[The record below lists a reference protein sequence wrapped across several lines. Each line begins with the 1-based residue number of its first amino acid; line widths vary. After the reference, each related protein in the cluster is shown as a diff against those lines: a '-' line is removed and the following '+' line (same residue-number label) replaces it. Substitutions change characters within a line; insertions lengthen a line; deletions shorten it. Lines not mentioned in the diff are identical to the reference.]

1 MEGVLMRKGGFR
13 KKMNLDLYPEDF
25 SKLSLRE
32 ANEIID
38 RLAKRYN
45 QRVKEFYKF
54 NPYASLKIYE
64 YNKAEVGKPVFS
76 RSKARSINE
85 ARSRYAQL
93 QGFGQSKYSSISA
106 YKSAQRKAVEI
117 LAENTGLVVMDEKE
131 KAELAGFFDYIYDTL
146 KMNASEYNYLELAE
160 FFSLYKLTTAEQEER
175 KKTVQDMWQE
185 FKSGGKT
192 MAEFLAN
199 QKLALKSSGVLAKGD
214 SRTFSQ
220 IIRDSFKE

>member
-1 MEGVLMRKGGFR
+1 MRKGGFR
-13 KKMNLDLYPEDF
+13 KKMNLDLSPEDF
-25 SKLSLRE
+25 AKLSLRE

-54 NPYASLKIYE
+54 DPYASLKIYE

-76 RSKARSINE
+76 RSKAKTVNE
-85 ARSRYAQL
+85 ARARYAQL

-106 YKSAQRKAVEI
+106 YKSALRKAVET
-117 LAENTGLVVMDEKE
+117 LAENTGLAVLDEKD
-131 KAELAGFFDYIYDTL
+131 KIELAGFFDYIYDSL
-146 KMNASEYNYLELAE
+146 KMNQSEYNYKELAE
-160 FFSLYKLTTAEQEER
+160 FFSVYKLTADEQKDR
-175 KKTVQDMWQE
+175 KKTVQDMWRE
-185 FKSGGKT
+185 FKSGDET

-199 QKLALKSSGVLAKGD
+199 QKLALKSSGALAKKD
-214 SRTFSQ
+214 DNRTFSQ

>member
-1 MEGVLMRKGGFR
+1 MEGVLVRKGGFR
-13 KKMNLDLYPEDF
+13 KKMNLDLSPEDF

-76 RSKARSINE
+76 RSKAQSINE

-93 QGFGQSKYSSISA
+93 QGFGQSKYSSITV
-106 YKSAQRKAVEI
+106 YKSAQRKAVEA
-117 LAENTGLVVMDEKE
+117 LAENVGLAVMDEKE

-146 KMNASEYNYLELAE
+146 KMNASEYNYKELAE
-160 FFSLYKLTTAEQEER
+160 FFSVYKITADEQKER
-175 KKTVQDMWQE
+175 RKTVQDMWRE
-185 FKSGGKT
+185 FKSGDET

-199 QKLALKSSGVLAKGD
+199 QKLALKSSGALAKSD

>member
-1 MEGVLMRKGGFR
+1 MRKGGFR
-13 KKMNLDLYPEDF
+13 KKMNLDLTPEDF

-54 NPYASLKIYE
+54 DPYASLKIYE
-64 YNKAEVGKPVFS
+64 YNKVEVGKPVFS
-76 RSKARSINE
+76 RKKAKTINE

-93 QGFGQSKYSSISA
+93 QLFSQSKYSSISA
-106 YKSAQRKAVEI
+106 YKVAKQKAIET
-117 LAENTGLVVMDEKE
+117 LAENTGLAVLDEKE
-131 KAELAGFFDYIYDTL
+131 KSELAGFFDYIYDSL
-146 KMNASEYNYLELAE
+146 KMNQCEYNYKELAE
-160 FFSLYKLTTAEQEER
+160 FFLVYKLTADEQKER
-175 KKTVQDMWQE
+175 KKTVQDMWRE
-185 FKSGGKT
+185 FKSSNET

-199 QKLALKSSGVLAKGD
+199 QKLTLKSSGALAKGD

>member
-1 MEGVLMRKGGFR
+1 MRKGGFR
-13 KKMNLDLYPEDF
+13 KKMNLDLSPEDF

-45 QRVKEFYKF
+45 QRVKAFYKF
-54 NPYASLKIYE
+54 NPYAALKIYE
-64 YNKAEVGKPVFS
+64 YNKVEVGKPVFS

-93 QGFGQSKYSSISA
+93 LGFGQSKYASIRA
-106 YKSAQRKAVEI
+106 YKSAQRKAVNT
-117 LAENTGLVVMDEKE
+117 LAENVGLAVLDEKE
-131 KAELAGFFDYIYDTL
+131 KTELAGFFDYIYDTL
-146 KMNASEYNYLELAE
+146 KMNLSEYNYKELAE
-160 FFSLYKLTTAEQEER
+160 FFSVYKLTTAEQEER
-175 KKTVQDMWQE
+175 KKTVQDMWRE
-185 FKSGGKT
+185 FKSGDET

-199 QKLALKSSGVLAKGD
+199 QKLALKSSGTLAKGD

>member
-1 MEGVLMRKGGFR
+1 MRKGGFR
-13 KKMNLDLYPEDF
+13 KKMNLDLTPEDF

-54 NPYASLKIYE
+54 NPYVSLKIYE

-76 RSKARSINE
+76 RSKAKTINE

-93 QGFGQSKYSSISA
+93 QDFGQSKYSSIRV
-106 YKSAQRKAVEI
+106 YKSAQRKAVET
-117 LAENTGLVVMDEKE
+117 LAENVGLVVLDEKE
-131 KAELAGFFDYIYDTL
+131 KSELAGFFDYIYDTL
-146 KMNASEYNYLELAE
+146 KMNASEYNYKELAE
-160 FFSLYKLTTAEQEER
+160 FFSVYKLTADKQAER
-175 KKTVQDMWQE
+175 KKTVQDMWRE
-185 FKSGGKT
+185 FKSGDET

-199 QKLALKSSGVLAKGD
+199 QKLALKSSGVLPKGD

-220 IIRDSFKE
+220 IIRDFLKD

>member
-1 MEGVLMRKGGFR
+1 MARKGGFR
-13 KKMNLDLYPEDF
+13 KKMNLDLSPEDF

-64 YNKAEVGKPVFS
+64 YNKAEVGKSVFS

-106 YKSAQRKAVEI
+106 YKSAQRKAVDT
-117 LAENTGLVVMDEKE
+117 LAENVGLAVLDEKE

-146 KMNASEYNYLELAE
+146 KMNASEYNYKELSE
-160 FFSLYKLTTAEQEER
+160 FFSVYKLTTAEQEER
-175 KKTVQDMWQE
+175 KKTVQDMWRE
-185 FKSGGKT
+185 FKSGDET

-199 QKLALKSSGVLAKGD
+199 QKLALKSSGALAKGD

-220 IIRDSFKE
+220 IIRDSFKD

>member
-1 MEGVLMRKGGFR
+1 MRKGGFR
-13 KKMNLDLYPEDF
+13 KKMNLDLIPEDF

-54 NPYASLKIYE
+54 NPYVSLKIYE
-64 YNKAEVGKPVFS
+64 YNKVEVGRPVFS
-76 RSKARSINE
+76 RSKAKTINE

-117 LAENTGLVVMDEKE
+117 LAENVGLAVLDEKE
-131 KAELAGFFDYIYDTL
+131 KSELAGFFDYIYDTL
-146 KMNASEYNYLELAE
+146 KMNASEYNYKELAE
-160 FFSLYKLTTAEQEER
+160 FFSVYKLTADEQAER
-175 KKTVQDMWQE
+175 KKTVQDMWRE
-185 FKSGGKT
+185 FKSGDET

-199 QKLALKSSGVLAKGD
+199 QKLALKSSGALPKGD

-220 IIRDSFKE
+220 IIRDSFKED

>member
-1 MEGVLMRKGGFR
+1 MARKGGFR
-13 KKMNLDLYPEDF
+13 KKMNLDLSPEDF

-45 QRVKEFYKF
+45 QRVKSFYKF
-54 NPYASLKIYE
+54 NPYATLKIYE
-64 YNKAEVGKPVFS
+64 YNKAEVGKPIFS

-93 QGFGQSKYSSISA
+93 QGFGQSKYSSIRA
-106 YKSAQRKAVEI
+106 YKSAQRKAVET
-117 LAENTGLVVMDEKE
+117 LAENVALAVMDEKE
-131 KAELAGFFDYIYDTL
+131 KAELAGFFNYIYDTL

-160 FFSLYKLTTAEQEER
+160 FFSVYKLTTAEQEER

-185 FKSGGKT
+185 FKSGDKT

>member
-1 MEGVLMRKGGFR
+1 MARKGGFR
-13 KKMNLDLYPEDF
+13 KKMNLNLTPEEF

-32 ANEIID
+32 ANDIID

-45 QRVKEFYKF
+45 QRVKELYKF
-54 NPYASLKIYE
+54 NPYVSLKIYE

-93 QGFGQSKYSSISA
+93 QGFGQSKYSSIRA
-106 YKSAQRKAVEI
+106 YKSAQQKAI
-117 LAENTGLVVMDEKE
+117 DTLAENVRLAVLDEKE
-131 KAELAGFFDYIYDTL
+131 KTELAGFFDYIYDTL
-146 KMNASEYNYLELAE
+146 KMNASEYNYKELAE
-160 FFSLYKLTTAEQEER
+160 FFSVYKLTTAEQEER
-175 KKTVQDMWQE
+175 KKTVQDMWRE
-185 FKSGGKT
+185 FKSGDET

-199 QKLALKSSGVLAKGD
+199 QKLALKSSGTLAKGD

>member
-1 MEGVLMRKGGFR
+1 MRKGGFR
-13 KKMNLDLYPEDF
+13 KKMNLDLSPEDF
-25 SKLSLRE
+25 TKLSLRE

-54 NPYASLKIYE
+54 DPYASLKIYE

-76 RSKARSINE
+76 RSKAKSVNE
-85 ARSRYAQL
+85 ARARYAQL

-106 YKSAQRKAVEI
+106 YKSAKQSAIEN
-117 LAENTGLVVMDEKE
+117 LAKNTGLAVLDEEE
-131 KAELAGFFDYIYDTL
+131 KTELAGFFDYIYDTL

-160 FFSLYKLTTAEQEER
+160 FFSVYKLTTTEQEER
-175 KKTVQDMWQE
+175 KKTVQDMWRE
-185 FKSGGKT
+185 FKSGDET

-199 QKLALKSSGVLAKGD
+199 QKLALKSSGALAKD
-214 SRTFSQ
+214 DNRTFSQ

>member
-1 MEGVLMRKGGFR
+1 MQKGGFR
-13 KKMNLDLYPEDF
+13 KKMNLDLSPEDF

-45 QRVKEFYKF
+45 QRVKNFYKF
-54 NPYASLKIYE
+54 DPYASLKIYE

-76 RSKARSINE
+76 RSKAKTVNE
-85 ARSRYAQL
+85 ARARYAQL
-93 QGFGQSKYSSISA
+93 QGFGHSKYSSISA
-106 YKSAQRKAVEI
+106 YKSAKQSAIENLAKNIGLAV
-117 LAENTGLVVMDEKE
+117 LDEE
-131 KAELAGFFDYIYDTL
+131 DKAELAGFFDYIYDTL

-160 FFSLYKLTTAEQEER
+160 FFSVYKLTSAEQEER
-175 KKTVQDMWQE
+175 KKTVQDMWRE
-185 FKSGGKT
+185 FKSGDET

-214 SRTFSQ
+214 SRAFSQ

>member
-1 MEGVLMRKGGFR
+1 MLKGGFR
-13 KKMNLDLYPEDF
+13 KKMNLDLTPEDF

-45 QRVKEFYKF
+45 QRVKGFYKF

-64 YNKAEVGKPVFS
+64 YNKVEVGKPVFS
-76 RSKARSINE
+76 RSKAKTINE

-106 YKSAQRKAVEI
+106 YKSAQRKAVET
-117 LAENTGLVVMDEKE
+117 LAKNTGLVVLNEKE
-131 KAELAGFFDYIYDTL
+131 KSELAGFFDYIYDSL
-146 KMNASEYNYLELAE
+146 KMNQSEYNYKELAE
-160 FFSLYKLTTAEQEER
+160 FFSVYKLTADEQKER
-175 KKTVQDMWQE
+175 KKTVQDMWCE
-185 FKSGGKT
+185 FKSGGET

-199 QKLALKSSGVLAKGD
+199 QKLALKSSGALAKGD

>member
-1 MEGVLMRKGGFR
+1 MRKGGFR
-13 KKMNLDLYPEDF
+13 KKMNLDLTPEDF

-54 NPYASLKIYE
+54 DPYASLKIYE

-76 RSKARSINE
+76 RSKAKTINE

-93 QGFGQSKYSSISA
+93 RGFGQSKYSSIRA
-106 YKSAQRKAVEI
+106 YKSTQRKAVET
-117 LAENTGLVVMDEKE
+117 LAENVGLELLDEKE
-131 KAELAGFFDYIYDTL
+131 KRELAGFFDYVYDTL
-146 KMNASEYNYLELAE
+146 KMNASEHNYRELTE
-160 FFSLYKLTTAEQEER
+160 FFSVYLLTADEQTER
-175 KKTVQDMWQE
+175 KKTVQDMWRE
-185 FKSGGKT
+185 FKSSDET
-192 MAEFLAN
+192 MAEFLTN
-199 QKLALKSSGVLAKGD
+199 QKLALKSSGVLPKGD

-220 IIRDSFKE
+220 IIRDSFKD

>member
-1 MEGVLMRKGGFR
+1 MARKGGFR
-13 KKMNLDLYPEDF
+13 KKMNLDLSPEDF

-45 QRVKEFYKF
+45 QRIKEFYKF

-76 RSKARSINE
+76 RSKAQSINE
-85 ARSRYAQL
+85 ARLRYAQL

-106 YKSAQRKAVEI
+106 YKSAQRKAVDT
-117 LAENTGLVVMDEKE
+117 LAENVGLAVLDEKE
-131 KAELAGFFDYIYDTL
+131 KTELAGFFDYIYDAL
-146 KMNASEYNYLELAE
+146 KMNTSEYNYKELAE
-160 FFSLYKLTTAEQEER
+160 FFSVYKLTTAEQEER
-175 KKTVQDMWQE
+175 KKTVQDMWRE
-185 FKSGGKT
+185 FKSGDET

-199 QKLALKSSGVLAKGD
+199 QKLALKSSGTLAKGD

>member
-1 MEGVLMRKGGFR
+1 MRKGGFR
-13 KKMNLDLYPEDF
+13 KKMNLDLSPEDF

-64 YNKAEVGKPVFS
+64 YNKAEAGKPVFS
-76 RSKARSINE
+76 RSKAKTVNE
-85 ARSRYAQL
+85 ARLRYAQL
-93 QGFGQSKYSSISA
+93 QGFGQSKYSSIGA
-106 YKSAQRKAVEI
+106 YKSAQRKAVET
-117 LAENTGLVVMDEKE
+117 LAENTGLAVLDEKD
-131 KAELAGFFDYIYDTL
+131 KIELAGFFDYIYDSL
-146 KMNASEYNYLELAE
+146 KMNQSEYNYKELAE
-160 FFSLYKLTTAEQEER
+160 FFSVYKLTADEQKDR
-175 KKTVQDMWQE
+175 KRTVQDMWRE
-185 FKSGGKT
+185 FKSGDET

-199 QKLALKSSGVLAKGD
+199 QKLALKSSGALAKDD

-220 IIRDSFKE
+220 IIRDSF

>member
-1 MEGVLMRKGGFR
+1 MRKGGFR
-13 KKMNLDLYPEDF
+13 KKMNLDLTADDF
-25 SKLSLRE
+25 SKLSLQE

-106 YKSAQRKAVEI
+106 YKSAQRKAIET
-117 LAENTGLVVMDEKE
+117 LAENVGLAVMDEKE

-146 KMNASEYNYLELAE
+146 KINASEYNYKELAE
-160 FFSLYKLTTAEQEER
+160 FFSVYKLITAEQEER
-175 KKTVQDMWQE
+175 KKTVQDMWRE
-185 FKSGGKT
+185 FKSCDET

-199 QKLALKSSGVLAKGD
+199 QKLALKSSGALAKGD
-214 SRTFSQ
+214 ARTFSQ
-220 IIRDSFKE
+220 IIRDCFKE